1 MGWKIR
7 VSRRRVI
14 VLLLCLLLLLAT
26 PAILFVVNGTL
37 LAWGETPR
45 LGTTGHAPAGEDR
58 PREVKIL
65 AYNIAKGF
73 VHNGGLSFED
83 RAVVAAHIRKVA
95 EVINAERPDLVFL
108 SEVVFECTPCPI
120 NQVVE
125 LAEATGMHAWAFG
138 ENYNIGLPFC
148 RAVGG
153 NAILSRRPLEAVT
166 NMSLAGRRP
175 FYVTFNNRRALW
187 AAARFGNERVLLASL
202 HNDSFSISNNL
213 RQTTQLL
220 EFAGDRPTILAG
232 DFNAKPHEPPIRA
245 IQDSGRFCGA
255 IEGDDTFP
263 ARLPEKRIDFIFAPR
278 SWTLLDHRVLSGTAS
293 DHCAVVSTFRLP
305 STGDTSASRR

>member
-14 VLLLCLLLLLAT
+14 VLLLCLLLLLVT
-26 PAILFVVNGTL
+26 PAVLFVVNGLL

-45 LGTTGHAPAGEDR
+45 LGTTGHASAREDR

-73 VHNGGLSFED
+73 VHNGGLKFAD
-83 RAVVAAHIRKVA
+83 RAVVAGHIRRVA

-108 SEVVFECTPCPI
+108 SEVVFECAPCPL

-138 ENYNIGLPFC
+138 ENYNIGLPFY
-148 RAVGG
+148 RVAGG
-153 NAILSRRPLEAVT
+153 NAILSRRPLEGVA
-166 NMSLAGRRP
+166 NLSLAGRRP

-187 AAARFGNERVLLASL
+187 AAANFGGERVLLASL

-213 RQTTQLL
+213 EQTKQLL
-220 EFAGDRPTILAG
+220 TFADGRPAILAG
-232 DFNAKPHEPPIRA
+232 DFNARPKERPIKM
-245 IQDSGRFCGA
+245 IQDSGLFSGA
-255 IEGDDTFP
+255 FEGENTFP
-263 ARLPEKRIDFIFAPR
+263 ARGPEKRIDFIFAPK
-278 SWTLLDHRVLSGTAS
+278 SWKLLKHRVLEGDAS
-293 DHCAVVSTFRLP
+293 DHRAVVSTFRLP
-305 STGDTSASRR
+305 STEDASAKRR